1 MWEWMVEAAQTP
13 ALHWA
18 VLALTVLIY
27 VFKVFSSGE
36 GPLMADMYQDELD
49 T

>member
-1 MWEWMVEAAQTP
+1 MWESMVEAAQNP

-18 VLALTVLIY
+18 VIVIAILAWL
-27 VFKVFSSGE
+27 FKVLNTGE
-36 GPLMADMYQDELD
+36 STLMGDMYHDELD

>member
-1 MWEWMVEAAQTP
+1 MWEWMVEAAQNP

-18 VLALTVLIY
+18 VIAAVLLIY
-27 VFKVFSSGE
+27 LTKVLSSSE
-36 GPLMADMYQDELD
+36 GPLMGDMYQDELD